1 MAILRNFSLPTLHFE
16 SIVSI
21 SPEKE
26 PDFQNIHLLFSSRT
40 CCLRKDITSVYK
52 PSPGWWEKIYGQEV
66 QWDCI
71 SMRNLKRQ
79 CSLTRKSDR
88 STFIFLRMLKI
99 HFKKQLPSSQSSTC
113 QWKISWKLV
122 NPSIKTKPSTH
133 SADQILVFYQALA
146 GDPWNRFSP
155 LDTITFKLNSAKS
168 NENYY
173 FYKGQ
178 ITLCCG
184 WQK

>member
-1 MAILRNFSLPTLHFE
+1 MCTPCSHYVTSDFPHFNMTVILSINFVIQMAILCNFSLPTLHFE
-16 SIVSI
+16 SIASI

-26 PDFQNIHLLFSSRT
+26 PVFQNIHLLFSSRT

-99 HFKKQLPSSQSSTC
+99 HFKKQLPVFPSSHSSTC
-113 QWKISWKLV
+113 
-122 NPSIKTKPSTH
+122 
-133 SADQILVFYQALA
+133 
-146 GDPWNRFSP
+146 
-155 LDTITFKLNSAKS
+155 
-168 NENYY
+168 
-173 FYKGQ
+173 
-178 ITLCCG
+178 
-184 WQK
+184 